1 VTELAEIYLKAA
13 DVIRA
18 NGHYKGAYF
27 EPSPESGVG
36 VTPAPTECRVC
47 IAGAV
52 SMAVFGWPLPGGYED
67 DEREQFDAAARRLA
81 DLIGAEGDPLLE
93 PVGRLAGWN
102 DTDVRTA
109 ADVIAALEQ
118 AAKVVA

>member
-1 VTELAEIYLKAA
+1 VTLAEIYLKAA
-13 DVIRA
+13 EVIRT

-36 VTPAPTECRVC
+36 ITPAPAECPVC

-52 SMAVFGWPLPGGYED
+52 SMVFFDWPVPGGYED
-67 DEREQFDAAARRLA
+67 DERAQFDAATRRLA
-81 DLIGAEGDPLLE
+81 DVIGIEGDPALE

-102 DTDVRTA
+102 DTDDRTA

-118 AAKVVA
+118 AAKAVA